1 MVTSSNGGAA
11 RDGGAVDAVLDIAF
25 AFWRA
30 TLLLSADEL
39 GVFAALSDGP
49 VDASTVRARLG
60 LDAET
65 TDDFLAALAA
75 LGLIEGC
82 TGGYRNS
89 AASARFLDPTAPDY
103 LGAWLAMAR
112 AAQRETTAL
121 TGRLRGATRPE
132 TTDADLGGRMRA
144 EIAALLA
151 GAETND

>member
-1 MVTSSNGGAA
+1 MVTSDNEGAA
-11 RDGGAVDAVLDIAF
+11 RDSGAADAVLEIAF

-39 GVFAALSDGP
+39 GVFAALRDGP
-49 VDASTVRARLG
+49 VDAATVQARLG
-60 LDAET
+60 LDAESS
-65 TDDFLAALAA
+65 DDFLAALAA

-112 AAQRETTAL
+112 AAQRETTTL
-121 TGRLRGATRPE
+121 SEQLRGATRAE
-132 TTDADLGGRMRA
+132 TRDAELGGRMRA

-151 GAETND
+151 GADPND

>member
-1 MVTSSNGGAA
+1 MVTSDNGGAA
-11 RDGGAVDAVLDIAF
+11 DAVLDIAF

-39 GVFAALSDGP
+39 GVFAALRDGP
-49 VDASTVRARLG
+49 VGASTVRARLG

-65 TDDFLAALAA
+65 ADDFLAALTA
-75 LGLIEGC
+75 LGLIEGG

-112 AAQRETTAL
+112 AAQRETTAM
-121 TGRLRGATRPE
+121 TEQLRGATRAE
-132 TTDADLGGRMRA
+132 TRDADCGGRMRA
-144 EIAALLA
+144 EIVALLV

>member
-1 MVTSSNGGAA
+1 MVASGNGGAA
-11 RDGGAVDAVLDIAF
+11 DAVLDIAF

-39 GVFAALSDGP
+39 GVFAALRDGP
-49 VDASTVRARLG
+49 VNASTVRARLG

-65 TDDFLAALAA
+65 ADDFLAALAA
-75 LGLIEGC
+75 IGLIEGG

-89 AASARFLDPTAPDY
+89 AASARFLDPAAPDY

-112 AAQRETTAL
+112 AAQRETAAMTE
-121 TGRLRGATRPE
+121 RLRGATRAE
-132 TTDADLGGRMRA
+132 TRDADCGGRMRA
-144 EIAALLA
+144 EIVALLA

>member
-1 MVTSSNGGAA
+1 MVTSDNGGAA
-11 RDGGAVDAVLDIAF
+11 RDGGAADAVLDIAF

-39 GVFAALSDGP
+39 GVFAALRDGP

-65 TDDFLAALAA
+65 SDDFLVALAA

-89 AASARFLDPTAPDY
+89 AASARFLDSTALDY

-112 AAQRETTAL
+112 AAQRETAAL
-121 TGRLRGATRPE
+121 TAQLRGATRPE
-132 TTDADLGGRMRA
+132 TYDADCGGRMRA

>member
-1 MVTSSNGGAA
+1 MTASSNGPA
-11 RDGGAVDAVLDIAF
+11 DAVLGIAF

-39 GVFAALSDGP
+39 GVFAALRDGP
-49 VDASTVRARLG
+49 VDASTVRTRLG

-65 TDDFLAALAA
+65 SEDFLAALAA
-75 LGLIEGC
+75 LGLVEGC
-82 TGGYRNS
+82 AGGYRNS

-112 AAQRETTAL
+112 AAQRETTTL
-121 TGRLRGATRPE
+121 TKQLRGATGPQRG
-132 TTDADLGGRMRA
+132 DAECGGRMRA

-151 GAETND
+151 SADTGD